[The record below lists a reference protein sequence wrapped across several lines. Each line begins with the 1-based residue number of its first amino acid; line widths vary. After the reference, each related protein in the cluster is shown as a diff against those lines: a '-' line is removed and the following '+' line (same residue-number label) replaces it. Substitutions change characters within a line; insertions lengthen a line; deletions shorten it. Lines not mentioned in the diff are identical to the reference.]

1 MHRTS
6 SVVFI
11 LVLLCLS
18 HIMIVYSFQKHNFLQ
33 RSRANA
39 MIKSSAAATTM
50 MQVVASP
57 EFAPIFNPSIAF
69 VSIGIIGSF
78 SYLQLKITQNI
89 NLRRQVTKLKEE
101 LKSLKLKQLSGESD
115 LNDKQMLISQIEE
128 LEAESNAVL
137 RFGSI
142 QFRLPSTIDEDNN
155 IINTDGIQ
163 NDFKSSTTSGRGDT
177 KTNRS
182 AVEESVAFDKQ
193 FLRILASVLVVMGL
207 SYLLVLLSNDPIA

>member
-1 MHRTS
+1 
-6 SVVFI
+6 
-11 LVLLCLS
+11 
-18 HIMIVYSFQKHNFLQ
+18 
-33 RSRANA
+33 
-39 MIKSSAAATTM
+39 MIKSSTAATTI
-50 MQVVASP
+50 MQVVASS

-89 NLRRQVTKLKEE
+89 NLRRQVTKMKEE
-101 LKSLKLKQLSGESD
+101 LKSLKLKQLSGETD
-115 LNDKQMLISQIEE
+115 LNGKEFLISQIEK

-142 QFRLPSTIDEDNN
+142 QFRLPSTVDNDN
-155 IINTDGIQ
+155 GIINADGIQ
-163 NDFKSSTTSGRGDT
+163 NAFKSSTTSGRGDT
-177 KTNRS
+177 NTNNS
-182 AVEESVAFDKQ
+182 PLEESVAFDKQ

>member
-1 MHRTS
+1 
-6 SVVFI
+6 
-11 LVLLCLS
+11 
-18 HIMIVYSFQKHNFLQ
+18 
-33 RSRANA
+33 
-39 MIKSSAAATTM
+39 MIKSSATTTI

-89 NLRRQVTKLKEE
+89 NIRRQVTKLKEE

-115 LNDKQMLISQIEE
+115 LNDKQMLITQIEE

-142 QFRLPSTIDEDNN
+142 QLRLPSTIDNDNN
-155 IINTDGIQ
+155 IINADGIK
-163 NDFKSSTTSGRGDT
+163 NDFKSSNSGRADSS
-177 KTNRS
+177 TNRS
-182 AVEESVAFDKQ
+182 AIEESVDFDKQ

>member
-1 MHRTS
+1 MQRTS
-6 SVVFI
+6 SIVFI

-18 HIMIVYSFQKHNFLQ
+18 HLLIVYSFQKRNFLQ

-39 MIKSSAAATTM
+39 MIKSSATTTI

-89 NLRRQVTKLKEE
+89 NIRRQVTKLKEE

-115 LNDKQMLISQIEE
+115 LNDKQMLITQIEE

-142 QFRLPSTIDEDNN
+142 QLRLPSTIDNDNN
-155 IINTDGIQ
+155 IINADGIK
-163 NDFKSSTTSGRGDT
+163 NDFKSSNSGRADSS
-177 KTNRS
+177 TNRS
-182 AVEESVAFDKQ
+182 AIEESVDFDKQ